1 MWAIPTVVALMIL
14 GPMVLLGFVVVL
26 VVPTLYI
33 AMHSKIRQP
42 EGMPGSESTE
52 GG

>member
-14 GPMVLLGFVVVL
+14 GPMVLLGFIVVV

-42 EGMPGSESTE
+42 EGMPGSESAE